1 MRLSKTIMPKFN
13 TEILGSKIEINYEEK
28 EREKLIN
35 LINNFKRRLREFP
48 NNGRISNITI
58 MFLAALRAE
67 DQLVEIKT
75 LVANHKVEENKKKEY
90 IKNIELLNKTVVS
103 LKDEIN
109 KLNLTIAAEKKKNVI
124 IVDEVNNLEFKIE
137 QIRQKMKNSLSN
149 E

>member
-1 MRLSKTIMPKFN
+1 MPKFS
-13 TEILGSKIEINYEEK
+13 TEILGSKIEINYEKK

-35 LINNFKRRLREFP
+35 LINNFKKRLGEFP

-67 DQLVEIKT
+67 DQLVEVKT
-75 LVANHKVEENKKKEY
+75 LLENHEVEKNKANEY
-90 IKNIELLNKTVVS
+90 KKNIELLNKTVVN

-109 KLNLTIAAEKKKNVI
+109 KLNLTIASEKKKNVI
-124 IVDEVNNLEFKIE
+124 ILDEVNNLEYKIE
-137 QIRQKMKNSLSN
+137 LIRKKIKNSLNN

>member
-1 MRLSKTIMPKFN
+1 MRLSKAIMPKFN

-35 LINNFKRRLREFP
+35 LINNFKSRLGEFP

-58 MFLAALRAE
+58 MFRAALRAE

-75 LVANHKVEENKKKEY
+75 LVENHKVEENNKKEY
-90 IKNIELLNKTVVS
+90 IKNIELLHKTVVS

-109 KLNLTIAAEKKKNVI
+109 KLNLTIVSEKKKNVI
-124 IVDEVNNLEFKIE
+124 ILDEVNNLEFKIE
-137 QIRQKMKNSLSN
+137 LIRQKIKNSLNN